1 MITTKPYNTLAERER
16 GRGRGGAGQGQGR
29 CSAAAVVTGCVASA
43 ELSHRRANLG
53 HMVCRSTEHLNITV
67 RRSTQQQL
75 GSTVRTVVY
84 ICVPTQMK
92 PDTVMRRMSSIWKFL
107 SETLLHAGQVKQR

>member
-16 GRGRGGAGQGQGR
+16 GRSGAGQGQGR

-43 ELSHRRANLG
+43 ELGHRRANLG
-53 HMVCRSTEHLNITV
+53 QMVCRSNMTV

-75 GSTVRTVVY
+75 GSTMRTVVY

>member
-1 MITTKPYNTLAERER
+1 MITTKPYNTLAERE
-16 GRGRGGAGQGQGR
+16 RGRGGAGQGQGR

-67 RRSTQQQL
+67 RRSTQQQSL
-75 GSTVRTVVY
+75 DQRCARLYIY

>member
-1 MITTKPYNTLAERER
+1 M
-16 GRGRGGAGQGQGR
+16 
-29 CSAAAVVTGCVASA
+29 
-43 ELSHRRANLG
+43 
-53 HMVCRSTEHLNITV
+53 
-67 RRSTQQQL
+67 
-75 GSTVRTVVY
+75 RTVVY